1 MPDGTLCER
10 MDRKKCPFHGKIIP
24 RDSSGKPALGYEEPK
39 ISPKKPPLLNANLKK
54 KSKKTKP
61 PPTTKQRLAGK
72 LFKKR
77 R

>member
-24 RDSSGKPALGYEEPK
+24 RDSSGKPAQGYQEPK
-39 ISPKKPPLLNANLKK
+39 ISPKKPPLLAENLK